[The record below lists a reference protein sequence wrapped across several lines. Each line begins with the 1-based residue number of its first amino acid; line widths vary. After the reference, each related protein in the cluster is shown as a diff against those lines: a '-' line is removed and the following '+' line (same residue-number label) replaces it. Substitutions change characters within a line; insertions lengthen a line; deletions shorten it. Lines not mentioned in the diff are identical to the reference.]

1 MIIVWLFAGVFLLLV
16 IWGICIFNRLVTAK
30 NDAKNAWA
38 QIDVQ
43 LKRRYDLI
51 PNLVAAVKGYLAH
64 EKQVIEN
71 VVAARARALS
81 ASKLKDKAAA
91 ESGLSLELKGLF
103 AVMEAYPD
111 LKANQNVMLLQEELV
126 STENRIA
133 FARQFYNDLV
143 ANYMTRLDV
152 FPDTLIATAC
162 RFLPFEYFTADTDD
176 RQLPKVSLRSS
187 AE

>member
-1 MIIVWLFAGVFLLLV
+1 MIVVWIIVGFFLLLAL
-16 IWGICIFNRLVTAK
+16 WGVCIYNRLVTLK
-30 NDAKNAWA
+30 NDVKNAWS

-51 PNLVAAVKGYLAH
+51 PNLVAAVRGYLAH

-71 VVAARARALS
+71 VVTARASAL
-81 ASKLKDKAAA
+81 AVTKMRDRAAA
-91 ESGLSLELKGLF
+91 EDGISHELKGLF

-111 LKANQNVMLLQEELV
+111 LKANRNVMLLQEELV

-133 FARQFYNDLV
+133 FARQLYNDLV
-143 ANYMTRLDV
+143 ANYMTRLGV

-162 RFLPFEYFTADTDD
+162 GFLPFEYFTAEARD
-176 RQLPKVSLRSS
+176 RELPRVSAAS
-187 AE
+187 